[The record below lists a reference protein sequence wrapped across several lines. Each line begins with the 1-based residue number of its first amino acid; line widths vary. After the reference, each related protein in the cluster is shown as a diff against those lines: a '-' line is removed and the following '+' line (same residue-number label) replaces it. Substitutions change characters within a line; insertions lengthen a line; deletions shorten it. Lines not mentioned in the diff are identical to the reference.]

1 MYHIIFVCKYRK
13 PLLVKYGEFVKDA
26 VMQIATFSKFEI
38 EQMESDRDHL
48 HILISASPSVSVSQ
62 IVRRLKARTTFA
74 IWDKYGSELSQE
86 FWKERTFW
94 SDGYFA
100 CSVGNASEETV
111 RKYIEEQG

>member
-38 EQMESDRDHL
+38 GQMESDRDHL

-111 RKYIEEQG
+111 RKYIEEHG